1 MCSIIIINSRTHHL
15 SHTHTHTHT
24 RCCLKMSDS
33 YIDKNT
39 HAYYHG
45 SGGAQQSKDGNDT
58 RMEPV
63 YSHKSP
69 KTGVADEKIK
79 LGEAIQ
85 NCESFK
91 TPIRNMRPYGGMYR
105 CRSSGQNRFCDMWCA
120 VCPVCV
126 YNVPCCGSDSCL
138 WTIWCWLGIPLP
150 WSFCTLFSCE
160 MIGPS
165 VVSRGKSGE
174 LVCQY
179 VRLEEHEKGYGCF
192 GAQGCDGFKTRAGL
206 RDDTP
211 MLLKAEPGCC

>member
-1 MCSIIIINSRTHHL
+1 MGIVIILLPHAS
-15 SHTHTHTHT
+15 SHIHT

-39 HAYYHG
+39 YAYYHG

-69 KTGVADEKIK
+69 KTGVDDEKIK

-120 VCPVCV
+120 VLPVGFV
-126 YNVPCCGSDSCL
+126 FMDHLVLARD
-138 WTIWCWLGIPLP
+138 TV
-150 WSFCTLFSCE
+150 T
-160 MIGPS
+160 
-165 VVSRGKSGE
+165 VVV
-174 LVCQY
+174 LY
-179 VRLEEHEKGYGCF
+179 VVF
-192 GAQGCDGFKTRAGL
+192 V
-206 RDDTP
+206 RDD
-211 MLLKAEPGCC
+211 